1 MKIDMS
7 KKIINIIK
15 IDEKKRMIHIQ
26 LTSKKIL
33 TQMSI
38 VKIKDEKDFD
48 EEKALQAIIEKE
60 EEKLKDRRWRIKR
73 FVSARKKAR

>member
-60 EEKLKDRRWRIKR
+60 EEKLKNRR
-73 FVSARKKAR
+73 